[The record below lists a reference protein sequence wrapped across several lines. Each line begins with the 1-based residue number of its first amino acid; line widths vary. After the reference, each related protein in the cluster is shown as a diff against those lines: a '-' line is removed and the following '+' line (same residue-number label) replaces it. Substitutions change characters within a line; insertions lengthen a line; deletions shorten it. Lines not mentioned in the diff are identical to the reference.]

1 MSRRVDGLKS
11 GRVEERMSK
20 PKVFTYEVEGW
31 VGVKYNFHDFFT
43 VGL

>member
-1 MSRRVDGLKS
+1 MGRRVDGLKS
-11 GRVEERMSK
+11 GRVEESMIR
-20 PKVFTYEVEGW
+20 PKVFASEVEGW